1 MVCALKFKGLILVL
15 NSALSYK
22 LKKDFHKMFLSKS
35 SCDELDVHIYSHLI
49 KGIINEMAKSS
60 P

>member
-22 LKKDFHKMFLSKS
+22 LKKDFLKKFLSKS
-35 SCDELDVHIYSHLI
+35 F
-49 KGIINEMAKSS
+49 
-60 P
+60 